1 MTPSLYNIGK
11 KLSNTIKYTKY
22 TLKDY
27 ILSFNVHV
35 FCEMLLNKKA
45 MINMSEEDA
54 HKIKLIIKNVYV

>member
-11 KLSNTIKYTKY
+11 KLSDTIKYTKD

-35 FCEMLLNKKA
+35 FCEKLLDKKA
-45 MINMSEEDA
+45 IINMSEEDA
-54 HKIKLIIKNVYV
+54 HKIKLIIKNLYV